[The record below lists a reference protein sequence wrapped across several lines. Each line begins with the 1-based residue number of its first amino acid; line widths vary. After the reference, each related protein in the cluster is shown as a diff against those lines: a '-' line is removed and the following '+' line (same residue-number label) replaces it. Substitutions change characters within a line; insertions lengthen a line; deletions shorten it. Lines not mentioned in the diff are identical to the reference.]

1 MKTYSFITFCFAIF
15 FISCHSSQHYLIKNG
30 NWTLRTEDDYSIIID
45 SVNNQKFYYH
55 AIKYGNNIQQEL
67 DSTLFSFPEFHSLE
81 KQNHKVINL
90 DNLTKSVLKS
100 VGFNAQTDTLY
111 FITRGNTIAF
121 STPDFDREE
130 ATNIISLQSDYEWTL
145 VDPPM
150 RALYSDD
157 KLSKE
162 DDYSIF
168 RTFYYYPN
176 KKQYLIKDSFLSKNR
191 YLHFV
196 YIFQSETKRNRK
208 TSPREW
214 RAMWNITS
222 PQNIFYTINLFKS
235 ANALSIKNRSA
246 N

>member
-1 MKTYSFITFCFAIF
+1 MKKYSFI
-15 FISCHSSQHYLIKNG
+15 ISCILICFTSCQSSKFYLVKNG
-30 NWTLRTEDDYSIIID
+30 LWNLKIEDDYSIIID
-45 SVNNQKFYYH
+45 TVNNQKFYYH

-67 DSTLFSFPEFHSLE
+67 DSTLFLFPEFQSLE
-81 KQNHKVINL
+81 KQNLKTLNL

-100 VGFNAQTDTLY
+100 VGFNSKADTLY

-121 STPDFDREE
+121 STPDFDSEE

-162 DDYSIF
+162 DEYSIF

-176 KKQYLIKDSFLSKNR
+176 KRQYLIKDSFLSENR

-196 YIFQSETKRNRK
+196 YIFQSETKKNRT

-214 RAMWNITS
+214 RTMWDITS